1 MGRLGRFSRISGFAF
16 PVRLLGGNQN
26 HLSASENTVS
36 FRNRFFLSW
45 QILGC
50 IYLFITHIHERE
62 GGDIY
67 MKSYTFLNYEV
78 EARGLLQCVTINGHG
93 HGRPTEPDKTKSK
106 RNAWMEKRN
115 ARKERSTGRG
125 GVDSQTGYTKVAR
138 LSNPGQAAT
147 GMGAPP
153 GGGGCCG
160 GKRNKAHCWGSQCPP
175 APVTTLWH
183 RSGSQAKIGQR
194 MKELLVL
201 GGGDHTKSPAA
212 WPTIKCRA
220 NPGPNRP
227 GHSWSFAVGAEG
239 RGGSDT
245 QRYTVGGAT

>member
-1 MGRLGRFSRISGFAF
+1 MGRIPKSRKRGGYLSEHVKVDDPKMGRLGRFSRISGFAF

-147 GMGAPP
+147 GTGAPP
-153 GGGGCCG
+153 GGGGAVG
-160 GKRNKAHCWGSQCPP
+160 VKETRPTAGVASAHRHLSPP
-175 APVTTLWH
+175 YGT
-183 RSGSQAKIGQR
+183 
-194 MKELLVL
+194 VL
-201 GGGDHTKSPAA
+201 GVKPKSA
-212 WPTIKCRA
+212 K
-220 NPGPNRP
+220 
-227 GHSWSFAVGAEG
+227 E
-239 RGGSDT
+239 
-245 QRYTVGGAT
+245 